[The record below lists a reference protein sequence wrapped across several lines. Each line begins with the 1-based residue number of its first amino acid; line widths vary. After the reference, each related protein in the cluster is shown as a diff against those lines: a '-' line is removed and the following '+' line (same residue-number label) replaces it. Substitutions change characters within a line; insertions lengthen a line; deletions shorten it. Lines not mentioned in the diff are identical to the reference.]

1 MKHLKDFKTFE
12 SLIQKSTL
20 DQLKRVKSMMKGI
33 DIDDKVRTTID
44 EGPKR
49 HVDPLKTVQ
58 TYQQY
63 MAQPFKTNQNIVTQV
78 KESIEDIY
86 STLNDE
92 YGEACNV
99 KLEGDSVE
107 IHSPMKYIVDDLSE
121 KYGGEV
127 KEIDDYYFLKIK

>member
-12 SLIQKSTL
+12 NMIHQSSL
-20 DQLKRVKSMMKGI
+20 DQLKRVKSMMKGT
-33 DIDDKVRTTID
+33 DIDDKVRKEIK

-63 MAQPFKTNQNIVTQV
+63 MAEPFKTNQNVVTQV
-78 KESIEDIY
+78 KESLEDIY
-86 STLNDE
+86 NTLNDK

-99 KLEGDSVE
+99 QRSDEYVE
-107 IHSPMKYIVDDLSE
+107 VHSPMRYIVDDLSE
-121 KYGGEV
+121 QYGGEV
-127 KEIDDYYFLKIK
+127 EEIDDHYYLKIK